1 MTAKACRI
9 PAVAVA
15 PPVFG
20 LNSLMRGQEMAN
32 RITDRVVFLDVMR
45 IFAFISVLI
54 AHKMYDSLA
63 FASTNEALHI
73 TVRYLAQA
81 VLPLCYGGGAGV
93 VVFFLTSG
101 YIITHVLQSESTPEF
116 LLKRFFRIYPLFI
129 VAVVM
134 ECLFDHFLRG
144 AAFAPLSVWV
154 PRLLLIG
161 DFFGTPLALGGVE
174 WTLRL
179 EIAFYIVM
187 AILKAS
193 GLFRCQKYLPVVFV
207 IIATG
212 IIILPPFPGA
222 ANLPLAYQTIYSS
235 FLFMGACVY
244 LWETGNAKK
253 NLCIAMFLILFGYF
267 LYILAKYQPHWKEFN
282 YGFYAV
288 AIFLIGWS
296 LRYRIED
303 GPFIRLVSNMTF
315 SVYLFHNWLWSYI
328 SSLVDYVGLLFIPAK
343 AQILTVLFLVCFG
356 LHNGVERYG
365 LRVGKIFLNRYRDF
379 SARKACLNTPEPQH
393 ESRMS

>member
-1 MTAKACRI
+1 
-9 PAVAVA
+9 
-15 PPVFG
+15 
-20 LNSLMRGQEMAN
+20 MRGQEMAN

-45 IFAFISVLI
+45 IFAFVSVLI
-54 AHKMYDSLA
+54 AHKLYDSLT
-63 FASTNEALHI
+63 FASSNEALHI
-73 TVRYLAQA
+73 TVRYFAQA

-101 YIITHVLQSESTPEF
+101 YIITHVLQTESTPEF

-129 VAVVM
+129 VAVLM
-134 ECLFDHFLRG
+134 EGLFDHFLRG
-144 AAFAPLSVWV
+144 AVFPPLSVWV

-187 AILKAS
+187 AIIKGLGLLK
-193 GLFRCQKYLPVVFV
+193 CQKYLPVVFI
-207 IIATG
+207 IIAAG
-212 IIILPPFPGA
+212 IILLPPFPSA

-244 LWETGNAKK
+244 LWETGSARK
-253 NLCIAMFLILFGYF
+253 NLCIATFFILFGCF
-267 LYILAKYQPHWKEFN
+267 LYMLAKYQPNWKEFN

-288 AIFLIGWS
+288 AIFLVGWS
-296 LRYRIED
+296 LRFRIED
-303 GPFIRLVSNMTF
+303 GPLIRLVSNITF

-328 SSLVDYVGLLFIPAK
+328 SSLVDYFEFSFIPAK
-343 AQILTVLFLVCFG
+343 VQILIVLFFVCFG
-356 LHNGVERYG
+356 LHKSVEQYG
-365 LRVGKIFLNRYRDF
+365 LRAGKIFLNRYRTF
-379 SARKACLNTPEPQH
+379 SARKSYFNIPEPQS
-393 ESRMS
+393 ESRLS

>member
-1 MTAKACRI
+1 
-9 PAVAVA
+9 
-15 PPVFG
+15 
-20 LNSLMRGQEMAN
+20 MRGQEMAN
-32 RITDRVVFLDVMR
+32 RIIDRVVFLDVMR

-73 TVRYLAQA
+73 TFRYLAQA

-134 ECLFDHFLRG
+134 EGLFDHFLRG
-144 AAFAPLSVWV
+144 AAFAPPSVWI

-161 DFFGTPLALGGVE
+161 DFFGTSLALGGVE

-187 AILKAS
+187 AMLKAS
-193 GLFRCQKYLPVVFV
+193 GLFRCQKYLPVVFL

-212 IIILPPFPGA
+212 VILLPPFPGA

-253 NLCIAMFLILFGYF
+253 NLCIATFFILFGYF
-267 LYILAKYQPHWKEFN
+267 LFILAKYQPQWKEFN

-288 AIFLIGWS
+288 AIFLMGWS
-296 LRYRIED
+296 MRYRLED
-303 GPFIRLVSNMTF
+303 GPLIRLVSNMTF

-356 LHNGVERYG
+356 LHKSVERYG
-365 LRVGKIFLNRYRDF
+365 LRAGKIFLNKYRDF
-379 SARKACLNTPEPQH
+379 SARKACLNTTEPQR

>member
-1 MTAKACRI
+1 MAS
-9 PAVAVA
+9 
-15 PPVFG
+15 PVFG

-32 RITDRVVFLDVMR
+32 RIIDRVVFLDVMR

-101 YIITHVLQSESTPEF
+101 YIITHVLQSETTPEF

-134 ECLFDHFLRG
+134 EGLFDHFLRG

-193 GLFRCQKYLPVVFV
+193 GLFRCQKYLPVVFL

-212 IIILPPFPGA
+212 VILLPPFPGA

-244 LWETGNAKK
+244 LWETGRAKK
-253 NLCIAMFLILFGYF
+253 NLCIATFFILFGYF

-288 AIFLIGWS
+288 VIFLMGWS

-303 GPFIRLVSNMTF
+303 GPLIRLISNMTF

-328 SSLVDYVGLLFIPAK
+328 SSLVDYVGLLLMPAK
-343 AQILTVLFLVCFG
+343 AQVLIVLFLVCFG
-356 LHNGVERYG
+356 LHKSVERYG
-365 LRVGKIFLNRYRDF
+365 LRVGKIFLSKYRDF
-379 SARKACLNTPEPQH
+379 SARKSSLNTPEPQR

>member
-1 MTAKACRI
+1 
-9 PAVAVA
+9 
-15 PPVFG
+15 
-20 LNSLMRGQEMAN
+20 MRGQDMAN

-54 AHKMYDSLA
+54 AHKLYDSLA

-73 TVRYLAQA
+73 TVRYFAQA
-81 VLPLCYGGGAGV
+81 ILPLCYGGGAGV

-129 VAVVM
+129 VAVLM
-134 ECLFDHFLRG
+134 EGLFDHFLRG
-144 AAFAPLSVWV
+144 GVFPPLSVWV

-187 AILKAS
+187 AVIKAL
-193 GLFRCQKYLPVVFV
+193 GLFRCQKYLPIVFL

-212 IIILPPFPGA
+212 VILLPAFPSA
-222 ANLPLAYQTIYSS
+222 PNLPLAYQTIYSS
-235 FLFMGACVY
+235 FLLMGACVY
-244 LWETGNAKK
+244 LWETGNARK
-253 NLCIAMFLILFGYF
+253 NLCIATFFILFGCF
-267 LYILAKYQPHWKEFN
+267 LYLLAKYQPNWKEFN

-288 AIFLIGWS
+288 VIFLIGWS

-303 GPFIRLVSNMTF
+303 GPLIRLVSNMTF

-328 SSLVDYVGLLFIPAK
+328 SSLVDYFGLVFIPAK
-343 AQILTVLFLVCFG
+343 VQILIVLLLVCFG
-356 LHNGVERYG
+356 LHKSVERYG
-365 LRVGKIFLNRYRDF
+365 LRAGKICLSKYRGL
-379 SARKACLNTPEPQH
+379 SARKSLFDTPEPQS
-393 ESRMS
+393 ESRLS

>member
-1 MTAKACRI
+1 
-9 PAVAVA
+9 
-15 PPVFG
+15 
-20 LNSLMRGQEMAN
+20 MAN

-54 AHKMYDSLA
+54 AHKLYDSIA

-81 VLPLCYGGGAGV
+81 ILPLCYGGGAGV

-129 VAVVM
+129 VAVLM
-134 ECLFDHFLRG
+134 EGLFDHFLRG
-144 AAFAPLSVWV
+144 AVFPPLSVWV

-187 AILKAS
+187 AVIKAL
-193 GLFRCQKYLPVVFV
+193 GLFKFQKYLPVVFI
-207 IIATG
+207 IIASG
-212 IIILPPFPGA
+212 IILLPPFPSA
-222 ANLPLAYQTIYSS
+222 TNLPLAYQTIYSS
-235 FLFMGACVY
+235 FLLMGACVY
-244 LWETGNAKK
+244 LWETGSARK
-253 NLCIAMFLILFGYF
+253 NLCIATFFILFGCF
-267 LYILAKYQPHWKEFN
+267 LYMLAKYQPGWKEFN

-288 AIFLIGWS
+288 AIFLIGWA

-303 GPFIRLVSNMTF
+303 GPLIRLISNMTF

-328 SSLVDYVGLLFIPAK
+328 SSFVDYCGLLFIPAK
-343 AQILTVLFLVCFG
+343 AQILIVLFLVCFG
-356 LHNGVERYG
+356 LHKSVERYG
-365 LRVGKIFLNRYRDF
+365 LRAGKICLNKYRDI
-379 SARKACLNTPEPQH
+379 SARKSLFDTPEPQSK
-393 ESRMS
+393 SRLS